1 MPLNY
6 PSRTRSDRVAQ
17 FDLAPSRFVKAMEKL
32 QRGDMILRVV
42 VCLAAAVAMWLFSGG
57 WHPPFSYRT
66 HQTPSRD
73 IVASTDFEVED
84 PTGTANAREDA
95 RRTVQCVYDHDVQLI
110 VDLRKALKGRMFQV
124 LSTPSPAEIDT
135 ALWEEFSPLDA
146 EAEQYSPETA
156 YIALRDALAGD
167 DRLEQFEFNLVKALE
182 RVERYGVLEK
192 VQHALGEGSQTEIC
206 VARLTDG
213 QFLTQVPIEQ
223 VRKAEVLQR
232 LKTRLAESFGN
243 PAIGGPVF
251 HWLRRQLPGTL
262 KYNQTSSEEAR
273 RQAEDA
279 VGTLMTPYRD
289 GVDVLAKAHKP
300 LTLEQVALLRHEYN
314 TRVSRLPLASRLA
327 RVAAAIGMYIAL
339 YLLCGTYIYFR
350 HPLLITNFRRF
361 ITLQILA
368 VATVGLASLTAS
380 DKWQAELIPLL
391 LFASIV
397 AIAHG
402 QEMALL
408 LTAAMCLVV
417 AMALGLGLAEFVV
430 FAATMAATILLL
442 RHIRSR
448 TKLIYVGICAAIVA
462 FLTALGVGIVTEQ
475 GPMFALLVAAC
486 WYALFAMLAMVIM
499 TGILPFVEAA
509 MEVQTEISLLELG
522 DIAHPLLQE
531 LVQRAPGTYNHSINV
546 ASIAEAAAES
556 IGANGLLVR
565 VGSYFHDIGKMLKP
579 QYFVEN
585 QGEDGNRHESLLPA
599 MSTLIIIAHVK
610 DGADLAR
617 QHHLPKSIV
626 DFILQHHGTTLVEYF
641 YNRASKQSEVNPH
654 GGEVDEGSYRYPGP
668 KPQTREAAVLMLADA
683 VESAS
688 RTLQEPAPARIENLV
703 EKIAMKRLL
712 DGQFDDCQLTLQELR
727 TIQKSLVKS
736 LTAMYHG
743 RVKYPGQQSA

>member
-1 MPLNY
+1 MGN
-6 PSRTRSDRVAQ
+6 
-17 FDLAPSRFVKAMEKL
+17 L
-32 QRGDMILRVV
+32 QSGDMILRVV
-42 VCLAAAVAMWLFSGG
+42 VCFASAMLMWLFSGG
-57 WHPPFSYRT
+57 WYPPFSYRT
-66 HQTPSRD
+66 HQTPPRD
-73 IVASTDFEVED
+73 IVASIDFDVAD
-84 PTGTANAREDA
+84 PIRTANAREDA

-110 VDLRKALKGRMFQV
+110 IDRRKALKGRVFQV
-124 LSTPSPAEIDT
+124 IGTQSLADLDDT
-135 ALWEEFSPLDA
+135 LWEEFAPQDVGP
-146 EAEQYSPETA
+146 EEYSPETA
-156 YIALRDALAGD
+156 YIALREALAGD
-167 DRLEQFEFNLVKALE
+167 ENLEQFEFSLVRALE

-192 VQHALGEGSQTEIC
+192 VQHNLGEGSQTEIC
-206 VARLTDG
+206 VQRLTDG
-213 QFLTQVPIEQ
+213 ELLTHVAIEQ

-243 PAIGGPVF
+243 PAISGPVF
-251 HWLRRQLPGTL
+251 NWLRRQLPNTL
-262 KYNQTSSEEAR
+262 KYNQTSTEEQR
-273 RQAEDA
+273 RRAEDA
-279 VGTLMTPYRD
+279 VGTLMTPYHG
-289 GVDVLAKAHKP
+289 GVDVLAKAHQP
-300 LTLEQVALLRHEYN
+300 LKLEQVALLRHEYDARI
-314 TRVSRLPLASRLA
+314 TRLPLASRIA

-361 ITLQILA
+361 ITLQLLA
-368 VATVGLASLTAS
+368 VATVGLACLTAS

-430 FAATMAATILLL
+430 FTATMAATILLL
-442 RHIRSR
+442 RQVRSR
-448 TKLIYVGICAAIVA
+448 TKLIYVGVSAATVA
-462 FLTALGVGIVTEQ
+462 FLTAMGVGIVTEQ
-475 GPMFALLVAAC
+475 GPLLALLITAC
-486 WYALFAMLAMVIM
+486 WYALFALLAMVIM
-499 TGILPFVEAA
+499 TGILPFVESA

-546 ASIAEAAAES
+546 ASIAEAAADS

-565 VGSYFHDIGKMLKP
+565 VGAYFHDIGKMLKP

-617 QHHLPKSIV
+617 QHHLPKPII

-641 YNRASKQSEVNPH
+641 YDRASKQSEVDPH
-654 GGEVDEGSYRYPGP
+654 GAEVDEGSYRYPGP
-668 KPQTREAAVLMLADA
+668 KPQTREAAVLMVADA